1 MNSKPYPIMTARE
14 LMALTPYDERLLVVP
29 PHWHGRIKSYGD
41 LLDRIKYET
50 VEDGTE
56 WLVLN
61 LPHEYA
67 IEAGRIDTEH
77 KLLWW
82 IDHLC
87 GKPWMTSEALG
98 VLIGLVAE
106 RNGFER
112 RAER

>member
-1 MNSKPYPIMTARE
+1 MKIISARE
-14 LMALTPYDERLLVVP
+14 FMKMTPHEMELLHVP
-29 PHWHGRIKSYGD
+29 PQWRGRIKSYGD

-50 VEDGTE
+50 APDGTE

-61 LPHEYA
+61 LPHEYS
-67 IEAGRIDTEH
+67 IESGRIDTEQ

-82 IDHLC
+82 VDHLC
-87 GKPWMTSEALG
+87 GKPWMTVEALG

-112 RAER
+112 GAER

>member
-1 MNSKPYPIMTARE
+1 MKILSAIE
-14 LMALTPYDERLLVVP
+14 LMEMTPHQMELLHVP
-29 PHWHGRIKSYGD
+29 PQWRGRIKSYGD
-41 LLDRIKYET
+41 LLDRIKYQT

-67 IEAGRIDTEH
+67 IEAGRIDTEI

-87 GKPWMTSEALG
+87 EKSWITSDALG
-98 VLIGLVAE
+98 VLIERVAE

-112 RAER
+112 GAER

>member
-1 MNSKPYPIMTARE
+1 MKIISARE
-14 LMALTPYDERLLVVP
+14 FMKMTPHEMELLHVP
-29 PHWHGRIKSYGD
+29 PQWRGRIKSYGD

-50 VEDGTE
+50 APDGTE

-61 LPHEYA
+61 LPHEYP
-67 IEAGRIDTEH
+67 IESGRIDTEH

-82 IDHLC
+82 VDHLC
-87 GKPWMTSEALG
+87 GKPWMTAEAVG

-112 RAER
+112 GAGQ